1 MGFRASASAVVTKI
15 SDEPSNLS
23 FFTEACVM
31 QTLFGHGLQ
40 WSELKL
46 LATSR
51 VHYFDKFWSEMS
63 FAWTEAR
70 SHEYRTASLP
80 TMNTALLQVLQ
91 LALQHFLA
99 FLQMWFIASISPAS
113 LWAWFYSSS
122 LELLR
127 RSYCTYPHSISLIA
141 STQFFL
147 YNQQTVNLLHI
158 LFRKIGHL
166 CWNR

>member
-23 FFTEACVM
+23 LFPEACVM

-40 WSELKL
+40 WSEPKL

-51 VHYFDKFWSEMS
+51 VHNFDKFWSEMS

-91 LALQHFLA
+91 LSFQHFLA
-99 FLQMWFIASISPAS
+99 LLQMLFIASISPAR

-122 LELLR
+122 LYRILKK
-127 RSYCTYPHSISLIA
+127 I
-141 STQFFL
+141 
-147 YNQQTVNLLHI
+147 LLHI
-158 LFRKIGHL
+158 TSHHRFNCLYSILLVQSANSQPTAYSFSK
-166 CWNR
+166 NRPSLLK

>member
-23 FFTEACVM
+23 FFPEACVM
-31 QTLFGHGLQ
+31 QTVFGHGLQ

-80 TMNTALLQVLQ
+80 TIDTALLQVLQ
-91 LALQHFLA
+91 LSLQHFLA
-99 FLQMWFIASISPAS
+99 LLQMWFIASISPAS
-113 LWAWFYSSS
+113 QK
-122 LELLR
+122 
-127 RSYCTYPHSISLIA
+127 I
-141 STQFFL
+141 
-147 YNQQTVNLLHI
+147 LLHVTSHHRFNCLYSI
-158 LFRKIGHL
+158 LLVQSANGQPTAYSFSKNRPSLRK
-166 CWNR
+166 